1 MSKRNSPGTARAH
14 YEQRKVNRP
23 VQKWMKAVK
32 VDGLYVPVDPKEHEI
47 GAIPVRVEITI

>member
-1 MSKRNSPGTARAH
+1 
-14 YEQRKVNRP
+14 
-23 VQKWMKAVK
+23 MKAVK